1 MSSQTLS
8 SEQIDSSILLTINES
23 LTSEKNKIGFIV
35 SSLKRKLDF
44 ANEEAKRCKI
54 NYDIWSEKF
63 QYISKCLGPEL
74 DSDSDSELDS
84 DSEPG
89 PKNNEE
95 FVINLIED
103 FLKTKKD
110 FKKIQNIPDELDN
123 YYCKNSKFCSFITHY
138 KELSKKEQRIF
149 LSKPIKRRG
158 RIPNCQICNDEI
170 LGDFHRI
177 GHQKKKRKCT
187 HPECMTWLIN
197 KVVE

>member
-1 MSSQTLS
+1 MYRKM
-8 SEQIDSSILLTINES
+8 SEQIDSSILLNINES
-23 LTSEKNKIGFIV
+23 LTSEKNKIEYIV
-35 SSLKRKLDF
+35 SNLKRKLEF

-54 NYDIWSEKF
+54 NYDIWTEKF
-63 QYISKCLGPEL
+63 QYISKCLGPGHEEPD
-74 DSDSDSELDS
+74 DSDDSEPD
-84 DSEPG
+84 EPG

-103 FLKTKKD
+103 FLKTKGD
-110 FKKIQNIPDELDN
+110 FKKIHNSSDELDN
-123 YYCKNSKFCSFITHY
+123 YYCKNSKFCSFIAHY
-138 KELSKKEQRIF
+138 KQLSKKEQRIF

-177 GHQKKKRKCT
+177 GHKTKKRKCT